1 MSSFSDAQH
10 CIPEGSVL
18 FYLKTRHEIKKTRKW
33 YKAWMAAE
41 GNSDESSDP
50 NDSPVSSPTTTE
62 VDNDEEPHYTKCIRF
77 ADRHRL

>member
-1 MSSFSDAQH
+1 MSAVVAQALPIMSSFSDAEH
-10 CIPEGSVL
+10 WA
-18 FYLKTRHEIKKTRKW
+18 KR

-62 VDNDEEPHYTKCIRF
+62 GDNDEEPHYTKCIRF